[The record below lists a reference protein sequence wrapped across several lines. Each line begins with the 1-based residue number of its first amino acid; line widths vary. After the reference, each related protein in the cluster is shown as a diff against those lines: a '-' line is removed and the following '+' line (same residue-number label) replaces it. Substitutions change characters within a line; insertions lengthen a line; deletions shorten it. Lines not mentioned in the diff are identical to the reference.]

1 MDTRALFFPQQL
13 VGGMLVLATS
23 RTGTKE
29 IAVHTPDGKVYNLA
43 VDGKDNRM
51 LAIVDG
57 DIVTG
62 GLTDNAEVI
71 FSEVLSERLVV
82 SADNAY
88 AKRAGYEEAPTH
100 VVWRSHAHQTIR
112 RHAILFALSASVL
125 LRRYD
130 IKTLSPQYVTV
141 TLKWEEG
148 RESFVMRPV
157 FVR

>member
-1 MDTRALFFPQQL
+1 MDTGTFFFPNQL
-13 VGGMLVLATS
+13 AGGMLVLATS
-23 RTGTKE
+23 RTGPKE
-29 IAVHTPDGKVYNLA
+29 IAVQTPDGNVYHLV
-43 VDGKDNRM
+43 VDGKDPRR

-62 GLTDNAEVI
+62 GLTNGAEVI

-88 AKRAGYEEAPTH
+88 AKHAEYEETPTH
-100 VVWRSHAHQTIR
+100 VVWRSHAYQTIR
-112 RHAILFALSASVL
+112 RHAILFENEASVL

-141 TLKWEEG
+141 ALKWKNG
-148 RESFVMRPV
+148 RDFIIRPI